1 MFLIEPEGESWR
13 VRGGVRGY
21 RSGWRGQQGS
31 SSCGQMVGD
40 RGGWIRTGCGGGIR
54 ERRVDPGL
62 LFESWR
68 LTGYER

>member
-1 MFLIEPEGESWR
+1 MSVVGSG
-13 VRGGVRGY
+13 VTGQAGGVSKEAVPVARWLGTEVA
-21 RSGWRGQQGS
+21 R
-31 SSCGQMVGD
+31 
-40 RGGWIRTGCGGGIR
+40 IRTGCGGGIR